1 MFARPRVAW
10 RSPIEDTQSA
20 SPADMPVEQPTRF
33 HLRIGIK
40 TDKLL
45 GLTILPSILAR
56 AVEVIE

>member
-1 MFARPRVAW
+1 MFARLRVAW

-33 HLRIGIK
+33 HLRISIK
-40 TDKLL
+40 TDKR
-45 GLTILPSILAR
+45 LTILPSILAR

>member
-1 MFARPRVAW
+1 
-10 RSPIEDTQSA
+10 
-20 SPADMPVEQPTRF
+20 MPVEQPTRF
-33 HLRIGIK
+33 HLRISIK